1 MAAGAKELSVFEPG
15 RFEALCGL
23 LEAVAD
29 SAGTSSSVGS
39 SSWYIALERNGSHL
53 ANLGKVAPNRE
64 AERREISAGKI
75 VLNGHTQTLNAD
87 FVAQTLLISDALH
100 VSEVYAASLLQEG
113 IHASSRWA
121 RTPTEVAILL
131 HYREKLALFACIK
144 NLYLF
149 AYTLCVSSESDT
161 LRTGIQFSRFL
172 DQLGKHPGFVRQILD
187 EIKRL
192 DTERAEVQ
200 RALQSALAASA
211 ARLRDE
217 IQLDRVSWIEQAQQE
232 LGHVLYL
239 QALSRRQTPS
249 AIEDLLEFASK
260 QEVVNA
266 TTAMPIYVLMA
277 ILACFDTMPDD
288 AADWL
293 VRHGNSSLFTLQKL
307 WEDVSFLSSVHRRL
321 EKSWS
326 SEGMRRVVSISFAMF
341 LSEGMQQSANLA
353 AQVGISQTQ
362 VQTLLMQSIA
372 PTDDHAESG
381 LLFMVL
387 RVLLFEQSST
397 DALDE
402 DAANARA
409 LRNVDQAFQPYVLQQ
424 VEHWV
429 MQLVMTQLGL
439 LKKLQRA
446 EEDTAFAALRTS
458 RPGTV
463 LPSRRF
469 DIEALFDLI
478 ALLGRSHPDAGLP
491 FWTCAD
497 RRMQRFMHW
506 AIDMREPG
514 QQRAL
519 LDMLAALANGEQC
532 AGHAHAILESDAQ
545 SVGADRRLATWMRLF
560 DWIAHYVE
568 QFRARGGSIPPEEMV
583 LLRAFLHVLAMVVRW
598 STAARDSLF
607 LNTAY
612 MPIARLYALYA
623 CPIPVDL
630 KAAIL
635 RALTSFALPTG
646 ANATSS
652 RILSELWDR
661 LQQSAVLKP
670 PKNTSIA
677 PIVYELE
684 NTEATHYQYPGST
697 EFVRFL
703 TAILPSCSATNQ
715 ANALLQVTRNDL
727 APNMV
732 SHAVNR
738 AWTQPNLSA
747 NNTSSLHSSAPYIA
761 FVVDNVFLQASSR
774 TYANPAERWDVSA
787 ACLDFIEHC
796 LADWPW
802 ASSEAHKMDSS
813 MLTSL
818 VRHPGFALVQ
828 RILTGS
834 KLWQELLFFL
844 HPNANS
850 AGYEAV
856 NQIQSEY
863 PVFVHCV
870 QQSLQIM
877 LHVFHMQHSFL
888 RKICPALLEAGGALA
903 KSVGSLSS
911 YMPLDLHLLH
921 AHQIVVEIAL
931 YANCTNERI
940 VFSSLQLLAV
950 MANSNTFRSTD
961 QFGPLRQRHSMNRL
975 VGIIEMLGE
984 TVRVRSGI
992 LAWLQTPAADLDKF
1006 HVDTASENVPST
1018 DLSSAIQ
1025 GAVLGILLNGTAM
1038 HAASPNIAHLLLGYD
1053 LHTTTDA
1060 DRLPHEPVLLHLLCE
1075 MVNVPE
1081 SSHDTE
1087 DVSLMQRAPVLTE
1100 KILHLLHQLSVQPYT
1115 SLATL
1120 RYLRAQPNFLQRQL
1134 DAYSPQ
1140 PLPVIRSEDPL
1151 RNAYGEFVEVNGTVH
1166 FTSAANV
1173 LAMLH
1178 SGAHII
1184 ALAALE
1190 IRALALQNQLQRA
1203 MPLIRSLLGL
1213 NRGVGTLQRCVH
1225 GVCGEWHD
1233 DRDKLAELISIT
1245 TPESLVDAQ
1254 HPDAATGS
1262 EVFDLRA
1269 VAQLLVADRS
1279 QRTAATNFKEG
1290 YNEWLD
1296 QVTYVLRWAS
1306 AQNTRRSMAFA
1317 RRDALQVWCDTLGVV
1332 VLEAL
1337 HLLHAE
1343 SRVNVIL
1350 NGIHSVMPLL
1360 KQDADTQQQDSR
1372 LAELAANATLTSL
1385 RALQSS
1391 KDTAS
1396 ILQASPERILQ
1407 MQRLFVDAMVNPVS
1421 GAATRMDLCLA
1432 YVCVLQMVQSASSAN
1447 TLAQRSASLLAMSRE
1462 RIVSVLIR
1470 DALDGSDVAQT
1481 IALTT
1486 LTNLERFESC
1496 IQMHRKSE
1504 WIELLVQ
1511 RGYLSSLVRQLQA
1524 LNPALQDVLSV
1535 DPSSLNAQYVYEAL
1549 MAFLTRLTTSRK
1561 GAHELLDAHLFRVL
1575 ARMDF
1580 VSMQPESLHNSLP
1593 DRMDDAG
1600 FFPALSER
1608 YAALITPM
1616 LQLVLGVLH
1625 NTHET
1630 LSGSMQ
1636 SSSYLAT
1643 AARKQVMAF
1652 ITSHSDAFLALL
1664 HAAAH
1669 RQASLAEV
1677 QQAVFL
1683 IECLAMVIPE
1693 ASSEGNMD
1701 AMHAAI
1707 QALGGMYL
1715 EGSADNLL
1723 APHTSSEQEEANV
1736 FAPTLGGLL
1745 HFDVHQQ
1752 VRASVFDL
1760 RAIRLVHRM
1769 VRVVAQYW
1777 ERVSMP
1783 RETQPSI
1790 RTVLV
1795 SSLETIARDEARSTS
1810 MPRMLTTP
1818 TLGTVIGAL
1827 IEQHASFT
1835 HCLSS
1840 WERVWS
1846 MQSTPASQRAGEW
1859 LEVSREVLGEDG
1871 AQDSVADQHRV
1882 SEVLAHTGTQLETE
1896 IYQHLDTLELLLVLL
1911 VRHLRVYDQRK
1922 AHGNSIAADWPA
1934 MQTTESTSVAIAEA
1948 KDWLAIRQAARAA
1961 LEPVL
1966 GKLESLSMV
1975 RVHEINLKPTSLT
1988 KAQTQLPFLQ
1998 MAARSVSN
2006 VLLASDS

>member
-29 SAGTSSSVGS
+29 SAETSSNVGS
-39 SSWYIALERNGSHL
+39 SSWYIALERNSNNL

-87 FVAQTLLISDALH
+87 FVAQTLLISDTLH

-113 IHASSRWA
+113 IQASARWA

-131 HYREKLALFACIK
+131 HYREKLALLACIK

-161 LRTGIQFSRFL
+161 FRTGMQFNRFL
-172 DQLGKHPGFVRQILD
+172 DQLGKHSGFVPQILD

-192 DTERAEVQ
+192 DGERAEVQ
-200 RALQSALAASA
+200 RALQSAPAASA

-232 LGHVLYL
+232 LGHILYL

-249 AIEDLLEFASK
+249 TIEDLLEFASK
-260 QEVVNA
+260 EEVANA
-266 TTAMPIYVLMA
+266 TTAMPVYLLTA
-277 ILACFDTMPDD
+277 TLACFDTMPDD

-293 VRHGNSSLFTLQKL
+293 VRHGSSSLFTTQKL
-307 WEDVSFLSSVHRRL
+307 WENVPFLSSVHRRVT
-321 EKSWS
+321 KPWT
-326 SEGMRRVVSISFAMF
+326 SEGMRRVISISFAMF
-341 LSEGMQQSANLA
+341 LAEGMQQSANLA
-353 AQVGISQTQ
+353 AQVGISQDQ

-372 PTDDHAESG
+372 PSDDHAESG

-387 RVLLFEQSST
+387 RVLLFEQST
-397 DALDE
+397 IEVLDE

-439 LKKLQRA
+439 LRKLQRA
-446 EEDTAFAALRTS
+446 EEDTAFAALRTT

-463 LPSRRF
+463 LPTRRY

-478 ALLGRSHPDAGLP
+478 ALLGRSNPDAGLP

-497 RRMQRFMHW
+497 RRMHRFMHW

-532 AGHAHAILESDAQ
+532 AGHVHAILESDSQ

-568 QFRARGGSIPPEEMV
+568 QFRARGGSMPPEEMV

-598 STAARDSLF
+598 SAAARDSLF

-612 MPIARLYALYA
+612 MPIARLFALYA

-635 RALTSFALPTG
+635 RALTSFAMPTG

-670 PKNTSIA
+670 PKNSTIA

-697 EFVRFL
+697 QFVRFL
-703 TAILPSCSATNQ
+703 TAILPCYSATSE
-715 ANALLQVTRNDL
+715 ANALLQVTRNDS

-732 SHAVNR
+732 SHAMNR
-738 AWTQPNLSA
+738 AWTQPNLTA
-747 NNTSSLHSSAPYIA
+747 NNPSSLHSSAPYVA
-761 FVVDNVFLQASSR
+761 FVVDKVFLQASHR

-802 ASSEAHKMDSS
+802 ANSGAHKLDSS
-813 MLTSL
+813 ILTNL

-834 KLWQELLFFL
+834 NLWQELLFFL

-870 QQSLQIM
+870 QQSLQIL
-877 LHVFHMQHSFL
+877 LHVFRMQHTFL

-903 KSVGSLSS
+903 KAVGSLSS
-911 YMPLDLHLLH
+911 YMPLDLHLLT

-931 YANCTNERI
+931 YANCSNEQI
-940 VFSSLQLLAV
+940 VLLSLQLLAV
-950 MANSNTFRSTD
+950 MANSHTFRSTD

-975 VGIIEMLGE
+975 VGIIEMVGE
-984 TVRVRSGI
+984 TPRVRSGI
-992 LAWLQTPAADLDKF
+992 LAWLQTPAADLDQF
-1006 HVDTASENVPST
+1006 HLNTAGENLPGS
-1018 DLSSAIQ
+1018 DLTSHIQ
-1025 GAVLGILLNGTAM
+1025 GAILGILLNGTAV
-1038 HAASPNIAHLLLGYD
+1038 HAASPNLAHLLLGYD
-1053 LHTTTDA
+1053 LHTTSDA
-1060 DRLPHEPVLLHLLCE
+1060 DRLSHEPVLLHLLCE
-1075 MVNVPE
+1075 MVDVPE
-1081 SSHDTE
+1081 STHDSE
-1087 DVSLMQRAPVLTE
+1087 DVCLMQRAPILTE
-1100 KILHLLHQLSVQPYT
+1100 RILHLLHQLSVQPYT

-1120 RYLRAQPNFLQRQL
+1120 RYLRAQPDFLQRQL

-1140 PLPVIRSEDPL
+1140 PLPVNRMDAQSK
-1151 RNAYGEFVEVNGTVH
+1151 NALGQYVEVNGTVH
-1166 FTSAANV
+1166 FTSAANM

-1178 SGAHII
+1178 SGAHIL
-1184 ALAALE
+1184 ALAGLE
-1190 IRALALQNQLQRA
+1190 IRALALQKQMQRA

-1213 NRGVGTLQRCVH
+1213 NRGLGTLQRCVL
-1225 GVCGEWHD
+1225 GVCGAWHD
-1233 DRDKLAELISIT
+1233 DRDKLADVITIT
-1245 TPESLVDAQ
+1245 TPDSLVDAQ
-1254 HPDAATGS
+1254 PADAATGS
-1262 EVFDLRA
+1262 EVYDLRA
-1269 VAQLLVADRS
+1269 VAHLLVAERS
-1279 QRTAATNFKEG
+1279 QRTAATNPKDG
-1290 YNEWLD
+1290 YTEWLD

-1306 AQNTRRSMAFA
+1306 AQNTRRSMALA
-1317 RRDALQVWCDTLGVV
+1317 RRDALQVWCNTLGVV
-1332 VLEAL
+1332 VMEAL
-1337 HLLHAE
+1337 PLLHAE
-1343 SRVNVIL
+1343 SRVNVL
-1350 NGIHSVMPLL
+1350 LSGIHSVMPLL
-1360 KQDADTQQQDSR
+1360 KQDGDAQQQDSR

-1385 RALQSS
+1385 RALQSYQ
-1391 KDTAS
+1391 DTAP
-1396 ILQASPERILQ
+1396 IFNASPERILQ
-1407 MQRLFVDAMVNPVS
+1407 MQRLFMDAIVNPVS
-1421 GAATRMDLCLA
+1421 SAASRMDLCLA
-1432 YVCVLQMVQSASSAN
+1432 YVCVLQMVQSASN
-1447 TLAQRSASLLAMSRE
+1447 TDSLAQRSASILAMSRE

-1496 IQMHRKSE
+1496 IQTHRKSD

-1549 MAFLTRLTTSRK
+1549 MAFLTRLTSSRK

-1580 VSMQPESLHNSLP
+1580 VSIQPESLHHSLP
-1593 DRMDDAG
+1593 DMMDDAG

-1616 LQLVLGVLH
+1616 LQLVLGMLH
-1625 NTHET
+1625 YTHET
-1630 LSGSMQ
+1630 LSGSLP

-1652 ITSHSDAFLALL
+1652 LTSHSDAFLALL

-1669 RQASLAEV
+1669 RHASLADVE
-1677 QQAVFL
+1677 QAVLL

-1693 ASSEGNMD
+1693 ASSEGSMD
-1701 AMHAAI
+1701 AIHAAV
-1707 QALGGMYL
+1707 QALGGVYVG
-1715 EGSADNLL
+1715 GSAETLL
-1723 APHTSSEQEEANV
+1723 APHTSSEQEEASV

-1745 HFDVHQQ
+1745 HFDVDQQ

-1769 VRVVAQYW
+1769 VRAMAQYW

-1783 RETQPSI
+1783 RGTPPSI

-1795 SSLETIARDEARSTS
+1795 PSLQAMARDEARSTP
-1810 MPRMLTTP
+1810 MPRRLTIP
-1818 TLGTVIGAL
+1818 TLGTVIAAL
-1827 IEQHASFT
+1827 TEQYASFT

-1846 MQSTPASQRAGEW
+1846 MQCTPASQRAEEW
-1859 LEVSREVLGEDG
+1859 LEVGREVLGEDG
-1871 AQDSVADQHRV
+1871 AQDSVYDQHLV
-1882 SEVLAHTGTQLETE
+1882 SQVLAHTSKQFETE

-1922 AHGNSIAADWPA
+1922 AQGNNIATDWPA
-1934 MQTTESTSVAIAEA
+1934 MQTTESASVAIAEA
-1948 KDWLAIRQAARAA
+1948 KDWSAIRQAAGAA

-1966 GKLESLSMV
+1966 AQLESLSMV
-1975 RVHEINLKPTSLT
+1975 RDYDIHSKPTSLT
-1988 KAQTQLPFLQ
+1988 QAQLQLPFLQ

-2006 VLLASDS
+2006 VLLARCS